1 MEVKINM
8 EMISNFSKR
17 LREFMEDNN
26 YTFDIISKITDIP
39 AQTLNRY
46 TLGQRVP
53 KIDQATEIALKIQV
67 NPLWLQGFNVP
78 RQLSSASDFSEIKD
92 SKNIHQVP
100 ILGSIRAGYG
110 KTAYQDILGYL
121 ATDSAEYETSYWLKV
136 EGCSMEP
143 RIFEGDYILIDKEA
157 QIENGDIV
165 AAIVDGEDGTIKKFD
180 KQTNY
185 IMLRPLNP
193 SCETRVFVGTE
204 QKEVFIVGKV
214 TEIRAK
220 L

>member
-1 MEVKINM
+1 MIEKI
-8 EMISNFSKR
+8 SDFSKR
-17 LREFMEDNN
+17 LRQFMDDNN

-39 AQTLNRY
+39 PQTLNRY
-46 TLGQRVP
+46 TLGKRVP
-53 KIDQATEIALKIQV
+53 KIDQATEIALRIHV

-78 RQLSSASDFSEIKD
+78 QKLSSSSDFSEVK
-92 SKNIHQVP
+92 SSSNIYQIP

-121 ATDSAEYETSYWLKV
+121 PTEGVEHEFNYWLKV

-143 RIFEGDYILIDKEA
+143 RIFEGDYVLIDKEA

-165 AAIVDGEDGTIKKFD
+165 AAIVDGEDGTIKKFEKED
-180 KQTNY
+180 NY

-193 SCETRVFVGTE
+193 SCETRVFVGKE